1 MRCLP
6 LLTVTWHVLPGIPAD
21 EEEEDDDMRYL
32 PLLTVTWH
40 VLPGIPADE
49 EEEDDDMRDDAAD
62 PKLAEGG
69 SLLPQVCVTYRYIPS
84 LTVSSPREA
93 HCRLT
98 RCVSLLTVT
107 CGYVLFL
114 AADASGDEC
123 RCAFAVGLLHSSL
136 TVTYRYLARATRQV
150 CFRRGLHRSTCRRC
164 RFWPRC
170 VHPLRIITYRY
181 LHVPPLHAV
190 DVASGP
196 GVCTRY
202 VSLRIVTCISPLYMP
217 SMSLLAQVCAPV
229 TCRYVSLLA
238 CPPSTSLVAQLR
250 SP

>member
-1 MRCLP
+1 MS
-6 LLTVTWHVLPGIPAD
+6 
-21 EEEEDDDMRYL
+21 YL

-170 VHPLRIITYRY
+170 VHPLLVVTYRY
-181 LHVPPLHAV
+181 WHVLPLHL
-190 DVASGP
+190 
-196 GVCTRY
+196 
-202 VSLRIVTCISPLYMP
+202 SLPSCEAPSPTPYTLHPTPYTP
-217 SMSLLAQVCAPV
+217 HPTPYTPHPV
-229 TCRYVSLLA
+229 TPHPTPHDLHPALRTERYCHPRGCA
-238 CPPSTSLVAQLR
+238 
-250 SP
+250 